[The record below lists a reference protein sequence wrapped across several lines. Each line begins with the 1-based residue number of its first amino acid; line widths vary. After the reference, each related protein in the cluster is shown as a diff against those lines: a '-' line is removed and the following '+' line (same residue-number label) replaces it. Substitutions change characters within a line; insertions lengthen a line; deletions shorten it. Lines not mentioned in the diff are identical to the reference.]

1 MMKTYVCPK
10 CDAKRHF
17 KGLCRDCT
25 EYDDNG
31 NVVNPVRMEREGK
44 HIHDENSGHLDE
56 DNKIRITLEDF
67 RNRRRPKLSKRQREK
82 YQKMIDDAQFV
93 GDIDEMREFLNNE
106 VSEEE

>member
-1 MMKTYVCPK
+1 MKVYVCPQ
-10 CDAKRHF
+10 CNSKRNF
-17 KGLCRDCT
+17 RSLCRDCT

-31 NVVNPVRMEREGK
+31 NVITPVRMEKEG
-44 HIHDENSGHLDE
+44 HHVHDENCGHLHD
-56 DNKIRITLEDF
+56 DNQIRISLEDF

-93 GDIDEMREFLNNE
+93 GDINEMREFLTNE